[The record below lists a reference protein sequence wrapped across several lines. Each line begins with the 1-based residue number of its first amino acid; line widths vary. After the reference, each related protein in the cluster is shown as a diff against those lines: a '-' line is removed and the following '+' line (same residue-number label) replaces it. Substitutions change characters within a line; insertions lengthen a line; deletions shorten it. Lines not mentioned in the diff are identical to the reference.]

1 MKTQLI
7 NFSIPKELL
16 KKLDEFAKKETRS
29 RSEVLREAVRRLTT
43 EAEKR
48 RQDFAAIRN
57 SAKRINL
64 QETEAFALIDKI
76 RSTLPINR

>member
-7 NFSIPKELL
+7 NFTIPKELL
-16 KKLDEFAKKETRS
+16 EKLDKLAQKETRS

-48 RQDFAAIRN
+48 KQDFAAIKS
-57 SAKRINL
+57 SAKKINL